1 MAQGKVGVRL
11 KRDFFA
17 PDGSLYQARDNPHEF
32 PAEYADKP
40 KFEQGEDESDDA
52 FKARQKKQKYAV
64 LPSTAEVIDAGESRT
79 VAVLQKTANGTE
91 LVVPTL
97 VDDEVKAVGGALDNK
112 GLEQPAQSVAAAEAG
127 AEAQNVEVGGV
138 PRKSGPLPAAA
149 SDKKK

>member
-1 MAQGKVGVRL
+1 MAEGTVGVRL

-32 PAEYADKP
+32 PAAYADKP
-40 KFEQGEDESDDA
+40 KFEQKEGESDDA
-52 FKARQKKQKYAV
+52 FKARQKGQKYAV
-64 LPSTAEVIDAGESRT
+64 LPSSAEIISENART
-79 VAVLQKTANGTE
+79 VVTLQNTANGVQ
-91 LVVPTL
+91 LLVPTL
-97 VDDEVKAVGGALDNK
+97 VGDDVKEVGGALDNK
-112 GLEQPAQSVAAAEAG
+112 GIEQPAQSVAAAEAG

>member
-1 MAQGKVGVRL
+1 MAEGKVGVRL
-11 KRDFFA
+11 RRDFFA

-40 KFEQGEDESDDA
+40 KFEQKEGESDDV

-64 LPSTAEVIDAGESRT
+64 LPSTAEIIGEDAHT
-79 VAVLQKTANGTE
+79 VVTTQKTANGTE
-91 LVVPTL
+91 LLVPTL
-97 VDDEVKAVGGALDNK
+97 VDSEVKAVGGALDSK
-112 GLEQPAQSVAAAEAG
+112 GIEQPSMTVAEAEKG
-127 AEAQNVEVGGV
+127 AEAHNVEVGGV